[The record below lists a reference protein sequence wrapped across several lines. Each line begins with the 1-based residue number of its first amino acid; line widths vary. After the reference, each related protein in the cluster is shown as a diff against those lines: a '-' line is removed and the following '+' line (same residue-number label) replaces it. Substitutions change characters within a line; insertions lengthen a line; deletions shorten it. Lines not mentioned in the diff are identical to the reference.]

1 MSYCLL
7 LGSPVRSRDLDLVIF
22 MSLFQL
28 KIFYDSKTISC
39 FYPQIHVPL
48 CNAMQIWW
56 LLFSIKRSFHLQ
68 VHISVLLA
76 KGKNGAEQIQVIIFN
91 INNLTMFQMYN

>member
-1 MSYCLL
+1 
-7 LGSPVRSRDLDLVIF
+7 
-22 MSLFQL
+22 
-28 KIFYDSKTISC
+28 
-39 FYPQIHVPL
+39 
-48 CNAMQIWW
+48 MQIWW

-91 INNLTMFQMYN
+91 INNLTYYVSNV